1 MSDASKFPIPTQTLR
16 YQVEALRGKDEQEKL
31 AVLIHIADLV
41 EENDTVKEAALGSG
55 LTTAI
60 SESVQASS
68 ISTAEQQQVV
78 NSALTALT
86 ALCTS
91 HAASAEST
99 LASKCLRA
107 MLNHMGR
114 AQADPQTAQAS
125 LSLLTALHG
134 ASPGATA
141 ASLLQH
147 GGIKI
152 LDPVKPPFAHRGT
165 SSVSQAATLDLPSSH
180 PDTKPAVAPDV
191 KPPTP
196 PPPAAAAPVSRKT
209 GGANRSPPQ
218 RTAGLAS
225 VIKSLTVPRLLS
237 PLHRPAST
245 PATAALP
252 PALVPQT
259 PASAAAAAALAAC
272 APALHDLQL
281 RALELLG
288 SIVSSGSTAIT
299 REAGRPAHMALL
311 LDLCAAE
318 RMDTRLAEMAM
329 GVLTMLAAELAS
341 NRNNLV
347 EAGGVQKILAVLSD
361 FRLPWSVRGC
371 ATHIL
376 ASLCT
381 SSGSCQAAVAEGTIG
396 TTLSTIQ
403 SLVNSP
409 SAPDRATALEDLL
422 AIVSAVA
429 ADPTHRC
436 RLLTTTNLVLLLTV
450 YRSGMQDFRGGG
462 HRLATACAQVLQH
475 LSGEPS
481 VLPELSKAEVLS
493 PLLQLVCRGADY
505 AAASNPKDVVVLH
518 GAWCALG
525 ALCKVSRGG
534 GPGGG
539 AGMRWHVVRMG

>member
-1 MSDASKFPIPTQTLR
+1 M
-16 YQVEALRGKDEQEKL
+16 
-31 AVLIHIADLV
+31 
-41 EENDTVKEAALGSG
+41 
-55 LTTAI
+55 
-60 SESVQASS
+60 
-68 ISTAEQQQVV
+68 V
-78 NSALTALT
+78 NSALAALT

-152 LDPVKPPFAHRGT
+152 LVQLAAGAASKASPAPATTSGIPSTPTPQDPVKPPFAHRGT
-165 SSVSQAATLDLPSSH
+165 ASVSQAATHDLPSSH
-180 PDTKPAVAPDV
+180 LDTKPIVAPDV

-196 PPPAAAAPVSRKT
+196 PPPAAAVPVSRKT
-209 GGANRSPPQ
+209 GGANKSPPK
-218 RTAGLAS
+218 RTTGLAS

-237 PLHRPAST
+237 PLNKSAST
-245 PATAALP
+245 PATAALT

-347 EAGGVQKILAVLSD
+347 EAGGVQKV
-361 FRLPWSVRGC
+361 
-371 ATHIL
+371 
-376 ASLCT
+376 
-381 SSGSCQAAVAEGTIG
+381 GS
-396 TTLSTIQ
+396 
-403 SLVNSP
+403 
-409 SAPDRATALEDLL
+409 
-422 AIVSAVA
+422 
-429 ADPTHRC
+429 
-436 RLLTTTNLVLLLTV
+436 
-450 YRSGMQDFRGGG
+450 
-462 HRLATACAQVLQH
+462 
-475 LSGEPS
+475 
-481 VLPELSKAEVLS
+481 
-493 PLLQLVCRGADY
+493 
-505 AAASNPKDVVVLH
+505 
-518 GAWCALG
+518 
-525 ALCKVSRGG
+525 
-534 GPGGG
+534 
-539 AGMRWHVVRMG
+539 